1 MTYCNLL
8 WHAPPPYVKLLLK
21 LIFHLQ
27 EDKKSNKTE
36 VDDYDKTVNELF
48 FEAKSAKVSYFLI
61 S

>member
-1 MTYCNLL
+1 MTHCNVL
-8 WHAPPPYVKLLLK
+8 WDAPPPYVKLLLK
-21 LIFHLQ
+21 LIFHSQ